1 VRFLVTLSPL
11 TFLYPDLSMACIHT
25 YGWLIFVS
33 LCVLFL
39 LLFFLIYIYIY
50 IYLYF
55 TYLFSRLIEDFQL
68 AYEKDIS
75 SSSIIMIIHAIN
87 IK

>member
-1 VRFLVTLSPL
+1 MRAFLSYNVAA
-11 TFLYPDLSMACIHT
+11 DI
-25 YGWLIFVS
+25 LISGFEHGMHIYLRMVDFCLVVCSFSSSS
-33 LCVLFL
+33 LFS
-39 LLFFLIYIYIY
+39 Y

-68 AYEKDIS
+68 VYEKDIS